1 MITQQEFSQLT
12 SQWDVVLPPYE
23 VSAVAFSR
31 NQAETFNWGHTFLKT
46 NQVYSK
52 TKGKGVAIAILD
64 TAGTFAGHPDL
75 RSNSLE
81 TFAKDF
87 TDSSS
92 PTDKHGHGT
101 HCAGIAAA
109 TQNGFGLI
117 GAAPEA
123 KLIPIKVLN
132 DKGAGSYSWIAKGI
146 KYIADLNIPN
156 IRTKVISLSLGGGSG
171 SSSLQAAVKYAIAK
185 GCFVV
190 AAAGNSF
197 QGENIN
203 TMNFPARYNEVIAVG
218 SIDKN
223 SNPSRFSSAGPQL
236 DIVVPGEQIY
246 STHKNQGYAFLSGTS
261 MATPLVAGVVAL
273 LASHRTELRNQAIM
287 HKHLRES
294 SKDIFKAGF
303 DNRTGF
309 GIPFVPRV
317 FGLPIDDG
325 NPGTTPPPPPPP
337 PTTVR
342 PPRTTPEP
350 GDPRPQPPR
359 NTSRK
364 LQFAIDGP
372 FTVVWQTENS
382 NSLSVDPQE
391 QPTTADEGLAVT
403 FKAHEID
410 PGSLA
415 TATSQNRLT
424 IQRIEFD
431 FTTKMNA
438 EQAYDTIK
446 QHFQAFFTNRGL
458 VLETN
463 NDFIDAIFF
472 TRHFLQV
479 TMERRNRLPIKV
491 TFIQGKDARGRE
503 AYLVQ

>member
-1 MITQQEFSQLT
+1 MITQQEFTQLT

-31 NQAETFNWGHTFLKT
+31 NQAETFNWGHTFLQT
-46 NQVYSK
+46 NRIYNK
-52 TKGKGVAIAILD
+52 TKGKGVAIAVLD
-64 TAGTFAGHPDL
+64 TAGTFADHPDL
-75 RSNSLE
+75 KDNSLE
-81 TFAKDF
+81 NLAKNF
-87 TDSSS
+87 TDSR
-92 PTDKHGHGT
+92 TAADKHGHGT

-123 KLIPIKVLN
+123 KLIAVKVLN

-146 KYIADLNIPN
+146 KYIADLNIPG
-156 IRTKVISLSLGGGSG
+156 ISTKVLSLSLGGGGG
-171 SSSLQAAVKYAIAK
+171 SSSLKAAIKYAISK

-190 AAAGNSF
+190 AAAGNSYR
-197 QGENIN
+197 GENVN
-203 TMNFPARYNEVIAVG
+203 SMNFPARYDEVIAVG
-218 SIDKN
+218 SINKQ
-223 SNPSRFSSAGPQL
+223 SQPSRFSSAGPQL
-236 DIVVPGEQIY
+236 DVVVPGEQIY
-246 STHKNQGYAFLSGTS
+246 STHKNKGYAFLTGTS

-273 LASHRTELRNQAIM
+273 LAAHRKEIKNQGMM
-287 HKHLRES
+287 HEHLRSS

-309 GIPFVPRV
+309 GIPFIPLV
-317 FGLPIDDG
+317 FDSPVDDDDE
-325 NPGTTPPPPPPP
+325 PGTTPPPPPR
-337 PTTVR
+337 TTPS

-350 GDPRPQPPR
+350 DNPSPQPPR
-359 NTSRK
+359 NKSRQ
-364 LQFAIDGP
+364 LHFAIDGP

-382 NSLSVDPQE
+382 NSLAIGAQVEPIAE
-391 QPTTADEGLAVT
+391 EEGLAVT

-410 PGSLA
+410 PSSLA
-415 TATSQNRLT
+415 TASAQNRLT
-424 IQRIEFD
+424 IQRIEFHI
-431 FTTKMNA
+431 TTKLNA
-438 EQAYDTIK
+438 EQVYDTIK
-446 QHFQAFFTNRGL
+446 RHFQTFFTNRGL
-458 VLETN
+458 VLESN
-463 NDFIDAIFF
+463 NDFNDAIFY